1 LRFWLNVGV
10 GRLAQF
16 RYIAPAMHAFL
27 FLVACVLYADLI
39 RSLTQYLSSVV
50 FAILMI
56 VDLPFSIVAFGVMF
70 GGGRN
75 EIIAFIAWGIGG
87 TLWWHLI
94 GRGIDALRR
103 RSQSA

>member
-1 LRFWLNVGV
+1 MR
-10 GRLAQF
+10 RLAQF
-16 RYIAPAMHAFL
+16 KYIAPAMHAFL
-27 FLVACVLYADLI
+27 FLVACALYADLN

-75 EIIAFIAWGIGG
+75 ETIAFIAWGIGG
-87 TLWWHLI
+87 TLWWHLL
-94 GRGIDALRR
+94 GRGIDVLRS
-103 RSQSA
+103 RSQSS

>member
-1 LRFWLNVGV
+1 M

-16 RYIAPAMHAFL
+16 KYISPCMHAFL
-27 FLVACVLYADLI
+27 FLVACALYADLI
-39 RSLTQYLSSVV
+39 PILTQCLTSVV
-50 FAILMI
+50 FATLMI
-56 VDLPFSIVAFGVMF
+56 VDLPFSLVALGVMF